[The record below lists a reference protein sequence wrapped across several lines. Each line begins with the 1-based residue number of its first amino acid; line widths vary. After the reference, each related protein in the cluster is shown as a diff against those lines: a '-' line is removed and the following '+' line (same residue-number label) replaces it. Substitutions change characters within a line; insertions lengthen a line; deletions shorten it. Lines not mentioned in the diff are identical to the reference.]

1 MIPPL
6 PSSLRFNLDESV
18 DMQVLAT
25 QCPANLTGAD
35 LYALC
40 SNATLTAL
48 RRQIEIMEQ
57 QSRHPLVSYV
67 MQPPFQPP
75 LTLTL
80 TIFDHGITARV
91 HVKYCPTVTVYPPPL
106 YYMTD

>member
-1 MIPPL
+1 VRQLSLTILYCYDSPL

-18 DMQVLAT
+18 DLQVLAT

-48 RRQIEIMEQ
+48 RRQIENMEQ

-75 LTLTL
+75 QPFL
-80 TIFDHGITARV
+80 I
-91 HVKYCPTVTVYPPPL
+91 
-106 YYMTD
+106 ME